1 MALTTLQ
8 ELLRDAMMKK
18 LAIAAFNTTDLY
30 VTESILRA
38 AEDENAPV
46 IVMVPS
52 VALKGRKDISW
63 YIDSTVS
70 LIKASRI
77 PACLHLDHSDSVE
90 ECIWASQA
98 GFTGVMYDG
107 SSLPFAENIE
117 NSRQVVKAAH
127 ALNVGVEAEI
137 GHVGDA
143 ALDEGEQE
151 DYYTSVEEADEFAR
165 RTRVDALAVA
175 IGTAHGLYRGE
186 VRLDFER
193 LRKIRERVR
202 VPLVMHGGSGLPA
215 DDFKKAI
222 QNGINKI
229 NIFTTLSLNAGE
241 ACKELGK
248 REGERPVHIMEFEQ
262 AMRVSVYETVKWH
275 IEQFRV
281 EEEAG

>member
-8 ELLRDAMMKK
+8 ELLQDTVKK
-18 LAIAAFNTTDLY
+18 NLAIAAFNTTDLY

-46 IVMVPS
+46 IVMIPS
-52 VALKGRKDISW
+52 VALKGRKDIPW
-63 YIDSTVS
+63 YIDSTIS
-70 LIKASRI
+70 LVKTSRT
-77 PACLHLDHSDSVE
+77 PVCLHLDHSESVE
-90 ECIWASQA
+90 ECIWAAQT

-107 SSLPFAENIE
+107 STLPLVENIE

-127 ALNVGVEAEI
+127 ALQVGVEAEI

-143 ALDEGEQE
+143 NLNEGAQK

-165 RTRVDALAVA
+165 STGVDALAVSF
-175 IGTAHGLYRGE
+175 GTAHGLYHGE
-186 VRLDFER
+186 IRLDFER
-193 LRKIRERVR
+193 LRQIRERVR
-202 VPLVMHGGSGLPA
+202 IPLVMHGGSGLPV

-241 ACKELGK
+241 ACKGVAK
-248 REGERPVHIMEFEQ
+248 RESERPVHIMEFEQ
-262 AMRVSVYETVKWH
+262 AMRSSVYETVKWH
-275 IEQFRV
+275 IEQFRIK
-281 EEEAG
+281 EEAG